1 MLCCDS
7 IIWIIQIEK
16 FISVLCSNRT
26 LKSPALSYVFAEN
39 SGSTDKKRMTIL
51 SDLENIT
58 FNFDC
63 HHRPVGFYADIE
75 YNCQVFHMCD
85 EKGNRIPH
93 VCANDTSFNQE
104 FRICDWE
111 YNFDCADAPKW

>member
-1 MLCCDS
+1 MD
-7 IIWIIQIEK
+7 
-16 FISVLCSNRT
+16 
-26 LKSPALSYVFAEN
+26 
-39 SGSTDKKRMTIL
+39 
-51 SDLENIT
+51 DLENIT
-58 FNFDC
+58 FTFDC
-63 HHRPVGFYADIE
+63 TKRPIGFYADVE

-111 YNFDCADAPKW
+111 YNFDCEEAPKW